1 MGVFGD
7 AHIYIMSKSSECEL
21 LIIGSDR
28 LRPIFGN
35 ELTNDSNDARI

>member
-21 LIIGSDR
+21 LMIGSDR